1 MGQFGFPSMFDIFY
15 VEEVCTCL
23 NNALTLVCIEGGGR
37 MKEEGICSK
46 KDVGGGEER
55 GGV

>member
-1 MGQFGFPSMFDIFY
+1 MFDIFY
-15 VEEVCTCL
+15 VEDVCTCL
-23 NNALTLVCIEGGGR
+23 NNALTLVCIEGGGGR

-46 KDVGGGEER
+46 KDEGGGEER